1 MQTPEGKVK
10 QKGKAWLKRNMPGHW
25 FLSPMSGP
33 YGKGG
38 TPDWI
43 ICWLGVFIAIEVKA
57 DNGTVSELQMTQL
70 KLIQTAGGVA
80 AVLIGYDEAKL
91 EAIKQAAL
99 DIVNGRSKAV

>member
-1 MQTPEGKVK
+1 METPEGKVK
-10 QKGKAWLKRNMPGHW
+10 RKGKAWLKLNMPGHW

-43 ICWLGVFIAIEVKA
+43 ICWMGVFIGIEVKA
-57 DNGTVSELQMTQL
+57 DNGTVSDLQMKNL
-70 KLIQTAGGVA
+70 KAIKDAGGVA
-80 AVLIGYDEAKL
+80 AVLIGYDVARL

-99 DIVNGRSKAV
+99 EIANGRKAV